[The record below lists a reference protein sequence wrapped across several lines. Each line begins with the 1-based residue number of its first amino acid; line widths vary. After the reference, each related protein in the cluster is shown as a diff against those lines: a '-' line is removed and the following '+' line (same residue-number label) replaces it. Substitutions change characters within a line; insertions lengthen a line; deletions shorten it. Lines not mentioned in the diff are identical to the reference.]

1 MKALKI
7 SLKAILLFGTIL
19 FLNFEINA
27 QFVRITYPID
37 RMIFQQK
44 FGENTPIS
52 LSFQIDMLRFT
63 QETALSGG
71 IPIYKVEK
79 IDLKTGTTVLSTPRN
94 WAFLSSF
101 SNWSLPTL
109 DFKGYL
115 VNDLTLE
122 KGWYRVT
129 AGVYYS
135 DPAANFIAP
144 LTSIVFGVGDVY
156 FVAGQS
162 NASGFDEGDFD
173 NVQNYAQTYQST
185 EQNDCVSFIKVPFE
199 NKTTYNNLN
208 ILGLPFNPNP
218 DPALTK
224 ISPFLTKLINGFDET
239 DNTNKIYPNGRGSW
253 YWSQFAYRMAKD
265 KETPTMIF
273 NEATPNTST
282 RDWAANFN
290 TNLYKQ
296 FRRTLQTY
304 GNILGVKSVLWL
316 QGEKDTQ
323 GYHYAKR
330 THTHQNDINLP
341 NYDPDGTTYLSNFK
355 AFLSNLLAFSRGDL
369 NPNLNWYL
377 SKLSYTN
384 AGAVSPNGSMPYDP
398 SVDDLNCGS
407 NNPPLTGV
415 YKKMKS
421 DDIKA
426 QQSSLWGGNNIAGVA
441 TSDNIDECDRAS
453 KLRVHFT
460 GEGTNLS
467 LQKMGNDWFDAVNTN
482 YPQSSVESQQLLS
495 INVEL
500 DGSNN
505 YVLKGPRKTGNVAY
519 AKYFWVK
526 NGDGVFD
533 ASKVLSTSA
542 DFSTNQNFSALTIFH
557 VCYVSDDTDPNNFK
571 LRATQPFVM
580 KNTRDS
586 DPNSQQLRITNGSNT
601 ISAISFS
608 SNTELKDIIV
618 ESDNLV
624 WDADNIPSWVTL
636 SATNGGFQN
645 TQINITTQPNSGALR
660 QHTMKV
666 KKLGSTSDFEQFLQ
680 ITQLANS
687 CSDVNLSSLSPIN
700 PSNEWSGFGSLQ
712 LNKSISGNTM
722 AIGNQTF
729 INGLG
734 THANSTIKYN
744 LAGNYTAL
752 QAFIGRD
759 NDADGCSLCG
769 SGQTVIFKIKADNQL
784 IYTSPP
790 MGVATS
796 AIQINIDVS
805 DKNELELIV
814 EDGGDNTFGDH
825 ANWADAK
832 LVCVSPCVNNLVL
845 QSPIDDIGGSQTK
858 RGSQSIDATNK
869 VFNNGQVEYKA
880 GNYILL
886 QAGFKS
892 ENTVFKANIALKPCF
907 DNN

>member
-1 MKALKI
+1 MKTLKI

-71 IPIYKVEK
+71 MPIYKVEK

-109 DFKGYL
+109 DFKGFL
-115 VNDLTLE
+115 VNDLALE

-135 DPAANFIAP
+135 DPSGNFIAP

-162 NASGFDEGDFD
+162 NASGFDESGD
-173 NVQNYAQTYQST
+173 NVVNYSQTYPST
-185 EQNDCVSFIKVPFE
+185 EQYDCVSNIFSPLSEDGVP
-199 NKTTYNNLN
+199 NSYGDIN
-208 ILGLPFNPNP
+208 ILGLPFNPRPNP
-218 DPALTK
+218 SSALLPSNPVLNNSK
-224 ISPFLTKLINGFDET
+224 NGSI
-239 DNTNKIYPNGRGSW
+239 TNPQYIYPNGRGSW
-253 YWSQFAYRMAKD
+253 YWTQFAYRMAKD
-265 KETPTMIF
+265 KSTPTMIF
-273 NEATPNTST
+273 NVATPDKSMS
-282 RDWAANFN
+282 DWASSFN
-290 TNLYKQ
+290 TNPYKQ
-296 FRRTLQTY
+296 LHRTLQTY
-304 GNILGVKSVLWL
+304 GSILGAKAILWH
-316 QGEKDTQ
+316 QGENDTKDL
-323 GYHYAKR
+323 R
-330 THTHQNDINLP
+330 TTSNQN
-341 NYDPDGTTYLSNFK
+341 TYLSTYTSRLNNMIGWSRADVTMSSDPNILKQLSWYVSK
-355 AFLSNLLAFSRGDL
+355 ASFHYAGSGWTVSNPTTDPHDPIISSLICNENTRTDITQ
-369 NPNLNWYL
+369 
-377 SKLSYTN
+377 KM
-384 AGAVSPNGSMPYDP
+384 VSNI
-398 SVDDLNCGS
+398 LKTAQT
-407 NNPPLTGV
+407 NNPTNNIFEGV
-415 YKKMKS
+415 SS
-421 DDIKA
+421 DDI
-426 QQSSLWGGNNIAGVA
+426 G
-441 TSDNIDECDRAS
+441 ECDRAS
-453 KLRVHFT
+453 TQRIHFT
-460 GEGTNLS
+460 GGGTNRS
-467 LQKMGNDWFDAVNTN
+467 LEEMGNRWFDAVNTN
-482 YPQSSVESQQLLS
+482 YSQSSVESQQLLS

-505 YVLKGPRKTGNVAY
+505 YALKGPRKAGNVAY

-526 NGDGVFD
+526 NGDGVFEV
-533 ASKVLSTSA
+533 SKVLSTSV
-542 DFSTNQNFSALTIFH
+542 DFSTNQNFSTLPIFY

-571 LRATQPFVM
+571 LRASQPFVM

-618 ESDNLV
+618 ESDNLI

-636 SATNGGFQN
+636 SSTNGGFQN

-660 QHTMKV
+660 QHIMKV

-680 ITQLANS
+680 MTQLANS

-722 AIGNQTF
+722 AIGNLTF

-759 NDADGCSLCG
+759 NGADGCTLCG
-769 SGQTVIFKIKADNQL
+769 SGQTVIFKIKAENQL

-796 AIQINIDVS
+796 AIQINVDVS
-805 DKNELELIV
+805 GKNELELIV

-845 QSPIDDIGGSQTK
+845 QSHVDDIGGSQTK
-858 RGSQSIDATNK
+858 RANQSINATNK
-869 VFNNGQVEYKA
+869 VFNNGQTEYKA

-886 QAGFKS
+886 QAGFKA
-892 ENTVFKANIALKPCF
+892 ENTVFKANITLNPCF

>member
-71 IPIYKVEK
+71 VPIYKVEK
-79 IDLKTGTTVLSTPRN
+79 VDLKTGTTVLSTPRN

-115 VNDLTLE
+115 VNDLALE

-162 NASGFDEGDFD
+162 NASGFDEEGFD
-173 NVQNYAQTYQST
+173 NVQNYSQTYPST
-185 EQNDCVSFIKVPFE
+185 EQYECISFIRTPILISGTPIPFPYGE
-199 NKTTYNNLN
+199 TN
-208 ILGLPFNPNP
+208 IKGLPFNPKPNP
-218 DPALTK
+218 NVTADIEL
-224 ISPFLTKLINGFDET
+224 LKLINADST
-239 DNTNKIYPNGRGSW
+239 KTKIYPNGRGSW

-273 NEATPNTST
+273 NAATPNTST
-282 RDWAANFN
+282 RDWATNFN
-290 TNLYKQ
+290 TDLYKQ

-304 GNILGVKSVLWL
+304 GNILGTKAVLWF

-330 THTHQNDINLP
+330 PHTPQNNINLP

-441 TSDNIDECDRAS
+441 TSDNIDECD
-453 KLRVHFT
+453 
-460 GEGTNLS
+460 
-467 LQKMGNDWFDAVNTN
+467 
-482 YPQSSVESQQLLS
+482 
-495 INVEL
+495 
-500 DGSNN
+500 
-505 YVLKGPRKTGNVAY
+505 
-519 AKYFWVK
+519 
-526 NGDGVFD
+526 
-533 ASKVLSTSA
+533 
-542 DFSTNQNFSALTIFH
+542 
-557 VCYVSDDTDPNNFK
+557 
-571 LRATQPFVM
+571 
-580 KNTRDS
+580 
-586 DPNSQQLRITNGSNT
+586 
-601 ISAISFS
+601 
-608 SNTELKDIIV
+608 
-618 ESDNLV
+618 
-624 WDADNIPSWVTL
+624 
-636 SATNGGFQN
+636 
-645 TQINITTQPNSGALR
+645 
-660 QHTMKV
+660 
-666 KKLGSTSDFEQFLQ
+666 
-680 ITQLANS
+680 
-687 CSDVNLSSLSPIN
+687 
-700 PSNEWSGFGSLQ
+700 
-712 LNKSISGNTM
+712 
-722 AIGNQTF
+722 
-729 INGLG
+729 
-734 THANSTIKYN
+734 
-744 LAGNYTAL
+744 
-752 QAFIGRD
+752 
-759 NDADGCSLCG
+759 
-769 SGQTVIFKIKADNQL
+769 
-784 IYTSPP
+784 
-790 MGVATS
+790 
-796 AIQINIDVS
+796 
-805 DKNELELIV
+805 
-814 EDGGDNTFGDH
+814 
-825 ANWADAK
+825 
-832 LVCVSPCVNNLVL
+832 
-845 QSPIDDIGGSQTK
+845 
-858 RGSQSIDATNK
+858 
-869 VFNNGQVEYKA
+869 
-880 GNYILL
+880 
-886 QAGFKS
+886 
-892 ENTVFKANIALKPCF
+892 
-907 DNN
+907 